1 MTRIYNKEIT
11 NKLLE
16 FHNYYFDITPDN
28 ITGIISD
35 LGVLSTQKFVE
46 KVKESVSIEWFKY
59 FLKDNG

>member
-1 MTRIYNKEIT
+1 LTRIYNKEIT

-16 FHNYYFDITPDN
+16 VHNYYFDITPDN
-28 ITGIISD
+28 ITDIISD

-46 KVKESVSIEWFKY
+46 KVKQSVPIEWFKY

>member
-16 FHNYYFDITPDN
+16 VHNYYFDITPDN

-46 KVKESVSIEWFKY
+46 KVKQSVPIEWFKY